1 MDGYQHQQLST
12 FALTLYRYRTKVENA
27 DVLVGEMRTHSL
39 VLSCVVLFYFPEPE
53 VSYSPKNGILYCNR
67 SWL

>member
-27 DVLVGEMRTHSL
+27 DVLVGEMWSHSL
-39 VLSCVVLFYFPEPE
+39 VC
-53 VSYSPKNGILYCNR
+53 LYCLLWSYFIFLNLK
-67 SWL
+67 SPIHQKIEYSTVLL